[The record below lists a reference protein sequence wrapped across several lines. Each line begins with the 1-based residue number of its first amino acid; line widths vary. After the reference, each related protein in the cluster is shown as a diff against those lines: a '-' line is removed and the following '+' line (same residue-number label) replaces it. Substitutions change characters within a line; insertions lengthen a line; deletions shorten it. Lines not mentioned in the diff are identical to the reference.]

1 MTKKLHEL
9 KNERAELLKSAE
21 TLLNEGKIEEHDE
34 VMTHIKELNAE
45 IGRKEEL
52 DIERGR
58 FADSDKEAVNAYKM
72 MDAKK
77 EEAKKEQTLDGVL
90 KEKEYARAFCN
101 AIRNGISVR
110 NILSDRVPE
119 GYFPLKNALTIA
131 GNPAGGQDGG
141 FLVPIDVS
149 TKISEYR
156 RQLSSLANVVNV
168 EEVSTIEG
176 KRPVDTN
183 PTKGFTKI
191 DGELKPVPMDDQPI
205 FSQVGYKV
213 DDYGLVLP
221 LSKDLVE
228 DEDANLLSYIG
239 RWLAKKQ
246 VLTENKI
253 ILEALDKV
261 KSTEVNAKPFD
272 AIKKVLNVTLDPSI
286 AMNSRIITNQTGYN
300 ILDVEKDTTGNYL
313 FNNSLLRGTGFQL
326 LDNAISV
333 LSNLHLADV
342 SGAAPM
348 YIGDFKA
355 YVTLFRR
362 KNLEIRGTDIGGDAW
377 RNNGYEMRAIT
388 RMCASV
394 FDKDAVAKLTVKPT
408 PSV

>member
-45 IGRKEEL
+45 IVRKEEL

-58 FADSDKEAVNAYKM
+58 FADSDKEAVDAYKM

-101 AIRNGISVR
+101 AIRNGVRVR
-110 NILSDRVPE
+110 NVLSGQVPE
-119 GYFPLKNALTIA
+119 SYAPLRNALTIA

-141 FLVPIDVS
+141 FLVPIDV
-149 TKISEYR
+149 TTTINQYR

-168 EEVSTIEG
+168 EEVHTIEG
-176 KRPVDTN
+176 KRPIDTN
-183 PTKGFTKI
+183 PTKGFTKL
-191 DGELKPVPMDDQPI
+191 DGELKPIPTDDQPI
-205 FSQVGYKV
+205 FSQVSYKV
-213 DDYGLVLP
+213 DDYAIRLP

-228 DEDANLLSYIG
+228 DEDANLIAYLG
-239 RWLAKKQ
+239 RWLADKQ
-246 VLTENKI
+246 ILTENQI
-253 ILEALDKV
+253 ILAALNKLQAV
-261 KSTEVNAKPFD
+261 AVNAKPFD
-272 AIKKVLNVTLDPSI
+272 AIKKTLNLTLDPSI

-300 ILDVEKDTTGNYL
+300 TLDVEKDTTGNYL

-326 LDNAISV
+326 LDNAITV
-333 LSNLHLADV
+333 LSNLHLEDET
-342 SGAAPM
+342 GAAPM
-348 YIGDFKA
+348 YIGDFKS

-362 KNLEIRGTDIGGDAW
+362 KNLEIRGTDIGGNAW
-377 RNNGYEMRAIT
+377 VNNGYEMRAIS
-388 RMCASV
+388 RMCATV
-394 FDKDAVAKLTVKPT
+394 FDKEAVAKLTVKPT